1 MKLKIILPVLLVLA
15 QAGCREEFTPPVER
29 QMSAI
34 VVEGLL
40 TNLKES
46 YKVRISMATPYDSST
61 NNTSVTGASVSIID
75 DLGNSYLMHEQ
86 QYQKYYYSDTSEFIT
101 VPGRSYKVH
110 IEIPGGD
117 IYESSVQKLAQPA
130 SVDSIYGYVAGR
142 EFWYKDQLGEIAT
155 KTVFGAETFI
165 DLTYSSDSIVQF
177 RFDNTL
183 MKCYSYLFKYTP
195 EMKAAGIPFPP
206 PEDCPGA
213 VCPYK
218 IYCWEKFDLE
228 TGTDLS
234 QTTRNLISERME
246 DCTVCFL
253 PFDTSF
259 YQVSYVNDSCA
270 FDMKG
275 NLVCAEIR
283 QRAGSEGMILET
295 RLYALNQTSADY
307 YKEINDQL
315 SYEGRLFDPVAV
327 QLKGNIKCISD
338 PHKPALGLFEVSSCT
353 PGSYWLWYFDGFVKY
368 QPIEDTSGLPGSGSG
383 REIPEFW
390 QLFFDN
396 DSL

>member
-1 MKLKIILPVLLVLA
+1 MKLKIIIPVLLVFAL
-15 QAGCREEFTPPVER
+15 AGCREEFTPAVDR
-29 QMSAI
+29 QMKAI

-46 YKVRISMATPYDSST
+46 YKVRISMATPYDSSA
-61 NNTSVTGASVSIID
+61 NNIFVAGASVSITD
-75 DLGNSYLMHEQ
+75 DLGNTYLMHEHR
-86 QYQKYYYSDTSEFIT
+86 YQKYYYSDTSEFIT
-101 VPGRSYKVH
+101 MPGRSYKVQ

-117 IYESSVQKLAQPA
+117 IYESSLQKLTQPA
-130 SVDSIYGYVAGR
+130 SVDSILGYVAGK
-142 EFWYKDQLGEIAT
+142 EFWYKDQLGEIAS
-155 KTVFGAETFI
+155 KIVFGAETFM
-165 DLTYSSDSIVQF
+165 DLTYSSDTIVQF
-177 RFDNTL
+177 RLDNTL
-183 MKCYSYLFKYTP
+183 MKCFSYLYRYTP
-195 EMKAAGIPFPP
+195 EMKMAGIPFPP
-206 PEDCPGA
+206 PKDCPGA

-218 IYCWEKFDLE
+218 IYSWEKFDLE

-234 QTTRNLISERME
+234 QITHNLISKKME

-259 YQVSYVNDSCA
+259 FQVSYVHDSCA

-283 QRAGSEGMILET
+283 QQTGPEGMILET

-307 YKEINDQL
+307 YQELNDQL
-315 SYEGRLFDPVAV
+315 SYEGKLFDPVAV

-338 PHKPALGLFEVSSCT
+338 PDKPALGLFEVSSCT
-353 PGSYWLWYFDGFVKY
+353 PRSYWLWYFDGFVKY

-383 REIPEFW
+383 REIPAFW
-390 QLFFDN
+390 QLFFN
-396 DSL
+396 FDSL